1 MVSPKNGWRF
11 NQQRMKDLENDN
23 RLYFTPTTI
32 REKQYLNDREE
43 IGQQLPNIW
52 TDINGN
58 SVKNSGENAN
68 YPTQKP
74 EKLLERIITGF
85 TDKKDIVADF
95 CGSGTTAAVC
105 EKLNRKWICSDLGK
119 FAIHTLRKIIIKVQ
133 R

>member
-1 MVSPKNGWRF
+1 
-11 NQQRMKDLENDN
+11 MKDLENDN

-95 CGSGTTAAVC
+95 FCGSERT
-105 EKLNRKWICSDLGK
+105 S
-119 FAIHTLRKIIIKVQ
+119 
-133 R
+133 